1 MQVSGIGYPA
11 IIVGN
16 LQESIEFYERL
27 GLRVLYS
34 EPNRDDPESATVML
48 GSSDDTTLLL
58 VGPLQAGSVNIA
70 EAQPGIGAMQYL
82 SFHVTN
88 EQMDQMFHVMSEA
101 GVAGSEVIERGYER
115 LVFLQDPNGV
125 LVLLIAWS
133 VDPPEGVSRTA
144 LLEAANRHREA
155 ADAPFLEATHLQQ
168 AAVELG

>member
-48 GSSDDTTLLL
+48 GAADDTTLLL
-58 VGPLQAGSVNIA
+58 VGPLQPGTVNIA
-70 EAQPGIGAMQYL
+70 EAQPGIGSMQYL

-88 EQMDQMFHVMSEA
+88 EQMDEMFHVMSEA
-101 GVAGSEVIERGYER
+101 GVQGSEVIERGYER
-115 LVFLQDPNGV
+115 LVFMQDPNGV
-125 LVLLIAWS
+125 LVLLITWS
-133 VDPPEGVSRTA
+133 VDPPEGVNRTT

-155 ADAPFLEATHLQQ
+155 SGAPYLEAVHLQQ
-168 AAVELG
+168 AAAELA